1 MFSNPL
7 GYFQIPSITFILL
20 INRIERG
27 IDEANY
33 RKGSVIK
40 SIKRNE
46 IYKKLFLQGS
56 IIQLLHSSSYIHI
69 WP

>member
-40 SIKRNE
+40 SI
-46 IYKKLFLQGS
+46 QGS